1 MKDMIGKND
10 NLENLD
16 SLVNHL
22 DGTYKNSRS
31 GSMKSGRAIHDIT
44 YSIQANL
51 ADRISDMVEPA
62 KGYRIA
68 MTNNAIR
75 DSFNT
80 HELIYGTLSS
90 TRISNGIAIYDNLLE
105 PQITANLL
113 FIVDEDIYPSAD
125 TNEILEKIS
134 VASSIEILD
143 SRIKN
148 WFSKLSVVDLIVD
161 NSLAGQVVV
170 GNPVKVDS
178 SDLLENIKVNLKC
191 DGETVKV
198 VNFNEN
204 ITNTLKAMDVLVN
217 KLAKKGNFLK
227 KGMIV
232 TAGSYTVPK
241 ALYRGEYYAD
251 FGILGDLT
259 LKVR

>member
-1 MKDMIGKND
+1 MIGKND

-113 FIVDEDIYPSAD
+113 FVVNEDIYPSAD
-125 TNEILEKIS
+125 INEILKKTS
-134 VASSIEILD
+134 VASSIEIID

-148 WFSKLSVVDLIVD
+148 WFKKLSIVELIVD
-161 NSLAGQVVV
+161 NCLAGQVVI

-178 SDLLENIKVNLKC
+178 SKFFDTIKVSLKC
-191 DGETVKV
+191 DGEIVKE
-198 VNFNEN
+198 VNLNEN
-204 ITNTLKAMDVLVN
+204 VTNPFKAMDVLVN
-217 KLAKKGNFLK
+217 KLAKQGKFLK
-227 KGMIV
+227 KGMVV

-241 ALYRGEYYAD
+241 ALYRGEYHAD
-251 FGILGDLT
+251 FGALGAVT

>member
-1 MKDMIGKND
+1 MIGKND

-31 GSMKSGRAIHDIT
+31 GSMKLGREIHDIT

-51 ADRISDMVEPA
+51 ADRVSDMVEPD

-68 MTNNAIR
+68 MTNNALR

-113 FIVDEDIYPSAD
+113 FVVNEDIYPSAD
-125 TNEILEKIS
+125 ITEILEKIS
-134 VASSIEILD
+134 VASSIEIID
-143 SRIKN
+143 SRIKK
-148 WFSKLSVVDLIVD
+148 WFSKLSVVELIVD
-161 NSLAGQVVV
+161 NSLTGQIVV

-178 SDLLENIKVNLKC
+178 TDFFENIEVKLKY
-191 DGETVKV
+191 DGELVKMGSH
-198 VNFNEN
+198 NKNAKN
-204 ITNTLKAMDVLVN
+204 PLTALHLLTD
-217 KLAKKGNFLK
+217 KLAKQGKFLK

-251 FGILGDLT
+251 FGILGDVT